1 MFTLDARL
9 ANDTICLGKLELCQV
24 LLMNNKQYP
33 WLILVPERENIKEI
47 IDLDHNEQVLLME
60 EIARVSHAIKN
71 LYAPDKIN
79 IAALGN
85 MVPQLHVHIIARFK
99 TDTTW
104 PYPVW
109 QKDSVTVPYEEDEKI
124 NVAQRLCSE
133 LQKIKSFTKK
143 I

>member
-1 MFTLDARL
+1 MFTLDPRL

-47 IDLDHNEQVLLME
+47 IDLDHNEQILLMD
-60 EIARVSHAIKN
+60 EIASVSNAIKN
-71 LYAPDKIN
+71 LYNPDKIN
-79 IAALGN
+79 IASLGN

-99 TDTTW
+99 TDAAW

-109 QKDSVTVPYEEDEKI
+109 QKDSVIIPYEENKKI
-124 NVAQRLCSE
+124 NIINSLLVKLNE
-133 LQKIKSFTKK
+133 ILQFKS
-143 I
+143 